1 MQYPFPHTSP
11 HISDPSCLFLS
22 YSTLFLT
29 SPYVSLTF
37 YTSFLYTAPFSSHL
51 PTYPSPFILLFFI
64 QHPFPHISLHIPHLL
79 YFFSLYSTLFLTS
92 PYISLTFYTSF
103 LYTVPFSSHL
113 PTYPSPFILLFFIQ
127 YPFPHISLRI
137 PHLLYFFSLYSTLF
151 LTSPYISLTFYTS
164 FLYTVPFSSH
174 LPTYPSPFIL
184 LFFIQYPFPHIS
196 LHIPHLLYFFSL
208 YSTLFLTSPYIS
220 LTFYTS
226 FLYTVPFSSHLPT
239 YPSPFILLFFIQYPF
254 PHISLRIPHLL
265 YFFSLYSTLFLTSP
279 YISLTFYTSFLY
291 TAPFS
296 SHLPTYPS
304 PFILLFFIQYPF
316 PHISL
321 HIPHLLYFF
330 SLYSTLFLTSP
341 YISLTFYTS
350 FLYTAPFSSHLPTY
364 PSPFILLFFIQYPFP
379 HTSLHI
385 PHLLYFFS
393 LYSTFFLTPPYVS
406 LTFYTSF
413 LYTAPFSS
421 HLLHIPHLLYF
432 FSLYSTL
439 FLTSPYISLTFYT
452 SFLYTVP
459 FSSHLPTYPSPFILL
474 FFIQYPFPHIS
485 LRIPRLLYFFSLY
498 STFFLTPP
506 YISLALHTLIS
517 LTLHTIFTHTPS
529 SQRPNHRIL
538 CPSYFDFPLYLTLSF
553 TSSLIRPPHISF
565 PPDKDTQQKVSQ
577 NEQLVP
583 S

>member
-29 SPYVSLTF
+29 SPYISLTF
-37 YTSFLYTAPFSSHL
+37 YTSFLYTVPFSSHL
-51 PTYPSPFILLFFI
+51 PTYPLPFILLFFI
-64 QHPFPHISLHIPHLL
+64 QYPFPHISLRIPHLL
-79 YFFSLYSTLFLTS
+79 YFFSLYSTLFLTP

-127 YPFPHISLRI
+127 YPFPHISLHIPCLLYFFSLYSTLFLTSPYVSLTFYTSFLYTVPFSSHLPTYPSPFILLFFIQHPFPHISLHI

-239 YPSPFILLFFIQYPF
+239 YPSPFILLFFIQHPF
-254 PHISLRIPHLL
+254 PHISLHIPHLL

-279 YISLTFYTSFLY
+279 YVSLAFYTSFLY
-291 TAPFS
+291 TVPFS

-330 SLYSTLFLTSP
+330 SLYSTLFLTP
-341 YISLTFYTS
+341 
-350 FLYTAPFSSHLPTY
+350 
-364 PSPFILLFFIQYPFP
+364 
-379 HTSLHI
+379 
-385 PHLLYFFS
+385 
-393 LYSTFFLTPPYVS
+393 
-406 LTFYTSF
+406 
-413 LYTAPFSS
+413 
-421 HLLHIPHLLYF
+421 
-432 FSLYSTL
+432 
-439 FLTSPYISLTFYT
+439 PYISLTFYT

-474 FFIQYPFPHIS
+474 FFIQYPFPHTS
-485 LRIPRLLYFFSLY
+485 LHIPCSSYPHIPHPLYYFRSYTTFLSKAQLPYPLLIILSYPSPFILFSLIHH
-498 STFFLTPP
+498 LPLKGPTPV
-506 YISLALHTLIS
+506 SFALHTSTFLY
-517 LTLHTIFTHTPS
+517 TATFPS
-529 SQRPNHRIL
+529 HLP
-538 CPSYFDFPLYLTLSF
+538 
-553 TSSLIRPPHISF
+553 
-565 PPDKDTQQKVSQ
+565 
-577 NEQLVP
+577 
-583 S
+583 